1 MSDWRQTTIG
11 ELLILEYGKPLPEK
25 ARDGQGFPVYGS
37 NGIVG
42 YHSQALVKGPG
53 VIVGRKGT
61 GSSGTVTFSEGD
73 FFPIDTAFYVL
84 VKDSAQIGMKFAY
97 HLLVNA
103 KLTELATLTGVPEL
117 PRSRAYERRVAVPS
131 VPLQERI
138 VEVIGAADDQIT
150 ALVVEADSLLRVRD
164 AALGD
169 MLARAGK
176 GWRSAP
182 LAKTGTLTPGRRFV
196 ESDYVESGLGCI
208 HRGQIYTDYGASAT
222 RTMTHLPESFR
233 DSMRLAQPGDVVIA
247 GTSENF
253 EDVGKAVAWLG
264 DDDVAVHDDCF
275 IFRHDLDPK
284 FVSYFFA
291 SSLFQHR
298 IRSVT
303 SETKVVRISAENLEK
318 IIMPVPP
325 RGDQER
331 ISEMAEAVD
340 AQIVALRAEAERL
353 RQARVALLSGL
364 LDRTIDIRPGSGAG
378 SASTPT

>member
-1 MSDWRQTTIG
+1 M
-11 ELLILEYGKPLPEK
+11 E
-25 ARDGQGFPVYGS
+25 
-37 NGIVG
+37 
-42 YHSQALVKGPG
+42 
-53 VIVGRKGT
+53 
-61 GSSGTVTFSEGD
+61 
-73 FFPIDTAFYVL
+73 
-84 VKDSAQIGMKFAY
+84 FAY

-103 KLTELATLTGVPEL
+103 KLTELATRTGVPDL
-117 PRSRAYERRVAVPS
+117 PRSRAYEMRVAVPS

-138 VEVIGAADDQIT
+138 VEVIGAVDDQIT

-169 MLARAGK
+169 MLARGGE

-208 HRGQIYTDYGASAT
+208 HCGQIYTDYGASAT

-233 DSMRLAQPGDVVIA
+233 SSIPLAQPGDVVIA
-247 GTSENF
+247 GTSENI

-291 SSLFQHR
+291 SPLFQHR
-298 IRSVT
+298 MRSVT
-303 SETKVVRISAENLEK
+303 SETKVVRISAE
-318 IIMPVPP
+318 P
-325 RGDQER
+325 REDHH
-331 ISEMAEAVD
+331 A
-340 AQIVALRAEAERL
+340 RAPSR
-353 RQARVALLSGL
+353 
-364 LDRTIDIRPGSGAG
+364 
-378 SASTPT
+378 